1 MEWNGNTWLLSSV
14 SKRRGPVRLPYCF
27 HLLNYF
33 FRFYYSLFRQIK
45 KKKKRVAHHG
55 IFFPSSEVLQEFLGG
70 FKASDRQEQGHIIPI
85 QMITLAFLVTL
96 ERWKWFDM
104 ETRLTCSI
112 FAMLSGGLTR
122 TLGSCFDKGIGRFH
136 FPSVVLVSLLAPPT
150 QQNSETLTSKFQLP
164 CITSIT
170 SSVKPSWILCHPPS
184 LKK

>member
-1 MEWNGNTWLLSSV
+1 MERPGYSHHTPREESQSGSPIV
-14 SKRRGPVRLPYCF
+14 SIFLTI
-27 HLLNYF
+27 
-33 FRFYYSLFRQIK
+33 SLDFTILFLDKLK
-45 KKKKRVAHHG
+45 KKKELPTMAF
-55 IFFPSSEVLQEFLGG
+55 FFPSSEVLQEFLGG

-85 QMITLAFLVTL
+85 QMITLSFLVTL

-112 FAMLSGGLTR
+112 FAMLSGSLTR

-164 CITSIT
+164 CITNIT
-170 SSVKPSWILCHPPS
+170 SSVKLSWILCHPPR
-184 LKK
+184 LK

>member
-1 MEWNGNTWLLSSV
+1 MDWNGKTWLLSSY
-14 SKRRGPVRLPYCF
+14 SKGREPVRLPYCF

-45 KKKKRVAHHG
+45 KKKELPTMAF
-55 IFFPSSEVLQEFLGG
+55 FFPSSEVLQEFLGG

-85 QMITLAFLVTL
+85 QMITLSFLVTL

-112 FAMLSGGLTR
+112 FAMLSGSLTR

-164 CITSIT
+164 CITNIT
-170 SSVKPSWILCHPPS
+170 SSVKLSWILCHPPR
-184 LKK
+184 LK